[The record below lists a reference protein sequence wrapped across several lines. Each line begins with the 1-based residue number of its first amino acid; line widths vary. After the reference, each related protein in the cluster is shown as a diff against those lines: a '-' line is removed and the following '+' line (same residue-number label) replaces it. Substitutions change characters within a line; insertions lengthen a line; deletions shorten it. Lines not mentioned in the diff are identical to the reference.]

1 MIVTRE
7 QVRQA
12 VTARVES
19 LRASFADYIVEVEYD
34 NQNTINR
41 STQTLPFLAITFVYS
56 DGYQT
61 SLGSNSLHRPL
72 GTVVV
77 EAFDKEGAGTA
88 RINTMLDHFYRGL
101 HLTDTMPPVRTY
113 AARFSSKLPVQ
124 GWAAQAALIP
134 FWYDTE

>member
-12 VTARVES
+12 VTTRIQS
-19 LRASFADYIVEVEYD
+19 LRASFTAYDLQVEYD
-34 NQNTINR
+34 NHNTINR

-61 SLGSNSLHRPL
+61 SLGQNSQHRPL
-72 GTVVV
+72 GTIVV

-88 RINTMLDHFYRGL
+88 RINALLDHFYRGL
-101 HLTDTMPPVRTY
+101 HMTDTMPPVRTY
-113 AARFSSKLPVQ
+113 AARFSSKLPWQ
-124 GWAAQAALIP
+124 GWVAQAALIP